1 MSNAQVLI
9 ERGIAEAGERPT
21 GIRYRV
27 LFLLCL
33 MSMIT
38 YLDRVCFGTAAES
51 LAKELGLEGGVAGLR
66 GAFSAFSIA
75 YAIFEIPTGWLGDR
89 LGPRSTILRIVL
101 WWSFFTCLTGLVGLQ
116 VGSIVLGGVTTV
128 IVLRFLFG
136 AGEAGAYP
144 NITRAIHNWFPEKEW
159 ARAQGAVW
167 TCGRLAGGLTPL
179 IWALLVSGTAFTPSL
194 LNWRGAFLLF
204 GIVGSIWAVAFYYS
218 FRDRP
223 EEHARVNEAER
234 RMIDSS
240 SRTLGHGKVSWSFL
254 RDYNIWVICLMY
266 FCFNYG
272 WYFNVTYLPS
282 YMNER
287 FALDNSSLLGAIYKG
302 GPLWA
307 GAIACGLGGWIA
319 DWLTRRIGNRFTARR
334 IICVFGMS
342 GAALCWVFA
351 PTASNMHLFFVLIS
365 TASFCSDLTMAS
377 TWATCQDLGERQ
389 PGVVAAT
396 MNTIG
401 TFGSATAGWV
411 TGWIVE
417 RSMFVRAEE
426 LNTTVKELAAP
437 EKLAASLAG
446 YQSVFQGYVFVFILA
461 AACWLIINPG
471 RNKSKAA

>member
-1 MSNAQVLI
+1 M
-9 ERGIAEAGERPT
+9 AELNSAITSERPT
-21 GIRYRV
+21 SFRYRV
-27 LFLLCL
+27 LLLLCML
-33 MSMIT
+33 SMIT

-51 LAKELGLEGGVAGLR
+51 LAKELGLEGGVTGLKW
-66 GAFSAFSIA
+66 AFTSFSIA
-75 YAIFEIPTGWLGDR
+75 YAIFEIPTGWLGDW

-101 WWSFFTCLTGLVGLQ
+101 WWSFFTVLTGLVGLK

-159 ARAQGAVW
+159 ARAQGLVW

-194 LNWRGAFLLF
+194 LSWRGAFILF
-204 GIVGSIWAVAFYYS
+204 GFIGCLWATVFVYS

-223 EEHARVNEAER
+223 EEHVKVNDAER
-234 RMIDSS
+234 KLIDSS
-240 SRTLGHGKVSWSFL
+240 QRTLSHGNVSWAFL
-254 RDYNIWVICLMY
+254 ANYNIWIICLMY

-287 FALDNSSLLGAIYKG
+287 FSLDNTSLLGAIYKG

-307 GAIACGLGGWIA
+307 GAIGCGLGGLGA
-319 DWLTRRIGNRFTARR
+319 DYLTRLIGNRFTARR
-334 IICVFGMS
+334 IICVFGFG

-351 PTASNMHLFFVLIS
+351 PTAPNMHLFFVLIS

-377 TWATCQDLGERQ
+377 TWATCQDLGGRQ

-401 TFGSATAGWV
+401 TFGSATAGWT

-417 RSMFVRAEE
+417 QSLYSRANE
-426 LNTTVKELAAP
+426 LNTTIGQLPAP
-437 EKLAASLAG
+437 DKLAASMAG
-446 YQSVFQGYVFVFILA
+446 YQTVFQGYVFVFILA
-461 AACWLIINPG
+461 AACWLIINPARG
-471 RNKSKAA
+471 GMRHAE